1 MHHSLILDIGK
12 TNVKLHVLDET
23 RKSVFSESRA
33 NVILTKGRFPH
44 ADVDGIFDWMVSVCQ
59 RLSAQFKINAI
70 SVTTHGAT
78 AALINRNNEESSNG
92 LVLPV
97 LDYEYTGI
105 DTREYDDLKPD
116 FSESLSPKLPAG
128 LNLGKQLFWLQKNY
142 PDEFNSCTDILMY
155 PQYWVWR
162 LTGSRCT
169 EVTSLGCH
177 TDLWAPLSNQ
187 YSSMVNKLGW
197 LDLFPPIVPAW
208 QNVGSISPKIA
219 SLTGLSETCEVYAG
233 IHDSNASFLRYKI
246 QQDQKPFTVIST
258 GTWTVLMSAGTST
271 SCLSAKRDMLG
282 NVDAMGSPVACA
294 RFMGGRE
301 FEKIC
306 SMLGGAF
313 GDPVESSV
321 LQELID
327 RNIMAIPDFSGGSG
341 PFGGNRA
348 AFIGEIEPQQ
358 GTETATLYCALMI
371 DFQLDLLESQDDI
384 YIEGAFLQN
393 PLLCSVIAQLRPKQS
408 VWLSADNTGTV
419 QGCAALIDWQRI
431 DSDSPYTI
439 ELKPAVPTRLSNL
452 EDYKSSWRNEIIIS
466 QGSRK

>member
-1 MHHSLILDIGK
+1 MYYSLILDIGK
-12 TNVKLHVLDET
+12 TNVKLHLLDEN

-33 NVILTKGRFPH
+33 NNILSKGKFPH
-44 ADVDGIFDWMVSVCQ
+44 ADVDGIFDWMASVCQ
-59 RLSAQFKINAI
+59 RLTAQFEITAF

-78 AALINRNNEESSNG
+78 AALIDRNSEASSNG

-97 LDYEYTGI
+97 LDYEYSGI
-105 DTREYDDLKPD
+105 GYAEYDDLRPE

-128 LNLGKQLFWLQKNY
+128 LNLGKQLFWLQKRY
-142 PDEFNSCTDILMY
+142 PDAFSKCTDILMY

-162 LTGSRCT
+162 LTGQRCT

-177 TDLWAPLSNQ
+177 TDLWAPLAND
-187 YSSMVNKLGW
+187 YSSLVKKMKW
-197 LDLFPPIVPAW
+197 QTLFPEIVPAW
-208 QNVGSISPKIA
+208 QNIGKVSPSAAK
-219 SLTGLSETCEVYAG
+219 LTGLSTSCEVFAG

-246 QQDQKPFTVIST
+246 RQNDKPFTVIST
-258 GTWTVLMSAGTST
+258 GTWTVLMSSGTST

-282 NVDAMGSPVACA
+282 NVDAMSSPIPCA

-306 SMLGGAF
+306 AMLGGAF

-321 LQELID
+321 LQELI
-327 RNIMAIPDFSGGSG
+327 NKEVMAIPDFSGGSG
-341 PFGGNRA
+341 PFGGHTP
-348 AFIGEIEPQQ
+348 AFIGEIEPKQ

-371 DFQLDLLESQDDI
+371 DFQLDLLQSKSDI

-393 PLLCSVIAQLRPKQS
+393 PLLCSIIAQLRPGQP

-419 QGCAALIDWQRI
+419 QGCASLIDWQKISSNSPLKI
-431 DSDSPYTI
+431 D
-439 ELKPAVPTRLSNL
+439 LKPAVPTRLTNL
-452 EDYKSSWRNEIIIS
+452 KNYRDLWRERVQNS
-466 QGSRK
+466 